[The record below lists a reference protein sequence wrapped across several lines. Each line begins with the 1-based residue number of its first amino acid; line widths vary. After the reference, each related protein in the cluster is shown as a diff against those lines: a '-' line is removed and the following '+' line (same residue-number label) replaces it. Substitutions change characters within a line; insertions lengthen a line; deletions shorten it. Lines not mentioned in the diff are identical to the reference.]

1 MKKLMMMAVI
11 LLAGVGSVMAQSDY
25 KRGIF
30 NHVGLNVGAGTEGI
44 SVGVAAPVTNF
55 LEVEAG
61 VNIMPS
67 FKLSGDLDVDVN
79 TSSLPQ
85 VPVPNVQYPSSATIH
100 AEGSFD
106 RTTFNVKANLY
117 PFGGG
122 SKFFIAAGLSIGG
135 EKIAEVTGSCDELR
149 DFSNRYLKDN
159 PNLESQFRK
168 AISANLGGYNLEL
181 DENYNLQGDIRCKNV
196 RPYLGLGFGRLVP
209 KNRIGCR
216 FELGCQFMGKLKVYQ
231 NGNEIDINKALE
243 DAGEDDL
250 SKFVKDLKVYPVL
263 KFSLTGE
270 SYNIDK
276 EL

>member
-1 MKKLMMMAVI
+1 MWVQVPRVLVLVW
-11 LLAGVGSVMAQSDY
+11 LL
-25 KRGIF
+25 
-30 NHVGLNVGAGTEGI
+30 LLLT
-44 SVGVAAPVTNF
+44 
-55 LEVEAG
+55 
-61 VNIMPS
+61 
-67 FKLSGDLDVDVN
+67 
-79 TSSLPQ
+79 SLPQ
-85 VPVPNVQYPSSATIH
+85 VPNVQYPTGATIH

-168 AISANLGGYNLEL
+168 ALSANLGGYNLEL
-181 DENYNLQGDIRCKNV
+181 DENYN
-196 RPYLGLGFGRLVP
+196 VP

-263 KFSLTGE
+263 KFSLTGR
-270 SYNIDK
+270 I
-276 EL
+276 L

>member
-11 LLAGVGSVMAQSDY
+11 LLAGLGSVMAQSDY

-85 VPVPNVQYPSSATIH
+85 VPDFQYPTSATIH
-100 AEGSFD
+100 AEGAFD

-149 DFSNRYLKDN
+149 DFSNNYLKIIKLWSN
-159 PNLESQFRK
+159 SSVRLYQPTWVVTTWNSMRTITFRV
-168 AISANLGGYNLEL
+168 ISVA
-181 DENYNLQGDIRCKNV
+181 R
-196 RPYLGLGFGRLVP
+196 
-209 KNRIGCR
+209 
-216 FELGCQFMGKLKVYQ
+216 M
-231 NGNEIDINKALE
+231 
-243 DAGEDDL
+243 
-250 SKFVKDLKVYPVL
+250 FVHTSV
-263 KFSLTGE
+263 
-270 SYNIDK
+270 
-276 EL
+276 

>member
-1 MKKLMMMAVI
+1 MKKIMMVAVI
-11 LLAGVGSVMAQSDY
+11 LLTSVGSVMAQSDY

-67 FKLSGDLDVDVN
+67 FKLSGDLDVDIN
-79 TSSLPQ
+79 MPQ
-85 VPVPNVQYPSSATIH
+85 ESDIQYPSSATIH

-149 DFSNRYLKDN
+149 KFSENNLHTPELKD
-159 PNLESQFRK
+159 QFRK

-216 FELGCQFMGKLKVYQ
+216 LELGCQFMGKLKVYQ

-263 KFSLTGE
+263 KFSLTGR
-270 SYNIDK
+270 I
-276 EL
+276 L

>member
-1 MKKLMMMAVI
+1 MLAVI
-11 LLAGVGSVMAQSDY
+11 LLTSVGSVMAQSDY

-67 FKLSGDLDVDVN
+67 FKLSGDLDVDIN
-79 TSSLPQ
+79 MPQ
-85 VPVPNVQYPSSATIH
+85 ESDIQYPTSGTIH

-149 DFSNRYLKDN
+149 KFSENNLHTPELKD
-159 PNLESQFRK
+159 QFRK

-263 KFSLTGE
+263 KFSLTGR
-270 SYNIDK
+270 I
-276 EL
+276 L

>member
-1 MKKLMMMAVI
+1 MKKLMMMAVL

-44 SVGVAAPVTNF
+44 GVGVAAPVTNF

-67 FKLSGDLDVDVN
+67 FKLSGDLDVDVD
-79 TSSLPQ
+79 TRSLPQ
-85 VPVPNVQYPSSATIH
+85 VPGVSYPPAATIH

-135 EKIAEVTGSCDELR
+135 EKIAEVTGSCDGLRQFSESLPTPELK
-149 DFSNRYLKDN
+149 N
-159 PNLESQFRK
+159 QFRQAVK
-168 AISANLGGYNLEL
+168 ANANLGGYNLEL

-209 KNRIGCR
+209 KNRIGMR

-263 KFSLTGE
+263 KLSFTGR
-270 SYNIDK
+270 I
-276 EL
+276 L

>member
-1 MKKLMMMAVI
+1 MKKLMMMAVL

-67 FKLSGDLDVDVN
+67 FKLSGDLDVDIN
-79 TSSLPQ
+79 MPQ
-85 VPVPNVQYPSSATIH
+85 ESDIQYPTSGTIH

-149 DFSNRYLKDN
+149 QFSENNLHTPELKD
-159 PNLESQFRK
+159 QFRK
-168 AISANLGGYNLEL
+168 AISANLGGYNLVL

-216 FELGCQFMGKLKVYQ
+216 LELGCQFMGKLKVYQ
-231 NGNEIDINKALE
+231 NGNEIDIKEAMK

-250 SKFVKDLKVYPVL
+250 SKFVNDLKVYPVL
-263 KFSLTGE
+263 KFSLTGR
-270 SYNIDK
+270 I
-276 EL
+276 L

>member
-85 VPVPNVQYPSSATIH
+85 VPDFQYPTSATIH

-149 DFSNRYLKDN
+149 DFSNKYLKN
-159 PNLESQFRK
+159 NQTLEQQFRK

-196 RPYLGLGFGRLVP
+196 RPYLGLVSVVWFLRTVSV
-209 KNRIGCR
+209 C
-216 FELGCQFMGKLKVYQ
+216 
-231 NGNEIDINKALE
+231 A
-243 DAGEDDL
+243 
-250 SKFVKDLKVYPVL
+250 
-263 KFSLTGE
+263 
-270 SYNIDK
+270 
-276 EL
+276 

>member
-1 MKKLMMMAVI
+1 MVAVI
-11 LLAGVGSVMAQSDY
+11 LLTSVGRVMAQRDY
-25 KRGIF
+25 KRGII

-67 FKLSGDLDVDVN
+67 FKLSGDLDVDIN
-79 TSSLPQ
+79 MPQ
-85 VPVPNVQYPSSATIH
+85 ESDIQYPTSGTIH

-149 DFSNRYLKDN
+149 KFSENNLHTPELKD
-159 PNLESQFRK
+159 QFRK

-263 KFSLTGE
+263 NFSLTGR
-270 SYNIDK
+270 I
-276 EL
+276 L

>member
-79 TSSLPQ
+79 ISSLPQ
-85 VPVPNVQYPSSATIH
+85 VPNVQYPHEATIH

-122 SKFFIAAGLSIGG
+122 TKFFIAAGLSIGG
-135 EKIAEVTGSCDELR
+135 EKIAEVSGSCDELR
-149 DFSNRYLKDN
+149 DFSQSLPTQELKD
-159 PNLESQFRK
+159 QFRQ
-168 AISANLGGYNLEL
+168 AVSANLAGYNLQF
-181 DENYNLQGDIRCKNV
+181 DENYNVKGDIRCKKV
-196 RPYLGLGFGRLVP
+196 RPSLGLGFGRLVP
-209 KNRIGCR
+209 KNRLGMR
-216 FELGCQFMGKLKVYQ
+216 LELGCQFMDKLKVYQ
-231 NGNEIDINKALE
+231 NDTEIDVNKALE

-263 KFSLTGE
+263 KFSLTGR
-270 SYNIDK
+270 I
-276 EL
+276 L

>member
-67 FKLSGDLDVDVN
+67 FKLSGDLDVDIN
-79 TSSLPQ
+79 MPQ
-85 VPVPNVQYPSSATIH
+85 ESDIQYPTSGTIH

-149 DFSNRYLKDN
+149 DFSKDLPSQTLKD
-159 PNLESQFRK
+159 QFRK
-168 AISANLGGYNLEL
+168 AISANLGGYNLKL

-263 KFSLTGE
+263 KFSLTGR
-270 SYNIDK
+270 I
-276 EL
+276 L

>member
-1 MKKLMMMAVI
+1 MKKLMIVAVI
-11 LLAGVGSVMAQSDY
+11 LLTSVGSVMAQNEY
-25 KRGIF
+25 KRGLF

-44 SVGVAAPVTNF
+44 SVGLAAPVTSF

-61 VNIMPS
+61 VNVMPS
-67 FKLSGDLDVDVN
+67 FKLSGDLDVDYDY
-79 TSSLPQ
+79 SSLPQ
-85 VPVPNVQYPSSATIH
+85 VPNVQYPTEATIH

-122 SKFFIAAGLSIGG
+122 TKFFIAAGLSIGG
-135 EKIAEVTGSCDELR
+135 EKIAEVNGSCDKLR
-149 DFSNRYLKDN
+149 EISQKLPTQELKDQ
-159 PNLESQFRK
+159 LRQ
-168 AISANLGGYNLEL
+168 AVTANLGGYKLEL
-181 DENYNLQGDIRCKNV
+181 DENYNVQGDIRCKKV

-231 NGNEIDINKALE
+231 NDTEIDINKALE

-263 KFSLTGE
+263 KFSLTGR
-270 SYNIDK
+270 I
-276 EL
+276 L

>member
-1 MKKLMMMAVI
+1 MKKLMMVAVI
-11 LLAGVGSVMAQSDY
+11 LLTSVGSVMAQNEY
-25 KRGIF
+25 KRGLF

-44 SVGVAAPVTNF
+44 SVGLAAPVTGF
-55 LEVEAG
+55 FELEAG
-61 VNIMPS
+61 VNVMPS

-85 VPVPNVQYPSSATIH
+85 VPTVTYPTSATIH

-122 SKFFIAAGLSIGG
+122 TKFFIAAGLSIGG

-149 DFSNRYLKDN
+149 KFSQSLPTQELKN
-159 PNLESQFRK
+159 EFRQ
-168 AISANLGGYNLEL
+168 AVSANLAGYNLQF
-181 DENYNLQGDIRCKNV
+181 DENYNVQGDIRCKKV

-231 NGNEIDINKALE
+231 NDTEIDINKALE
-243 DAGEDDL
+243 DAGDDDL
-250 SKFVKDLKVYPVL
+250 SKFVKDLKIYPVV
-263 KFSLTGE
+263 KFSFTGR
-270 SYNIDK
+270 I
-276 EL
+276 L

>member
-1 MKKLMMMAVI
+1 MKKLMMVAVI
-11 LLAGVGSVMAQSDY
+11 LLTSVGSVMAQNEY
-25 KRGIF
+25 KRGLF

-44 SVGVAAPVTNF
+44 SVGLAAPVTSF
-55 LEVEAG
+55 FEVEAG
-61 VNIMPS
+61 VNVMPS

-85 VPVPNVQYPSSATIH
+85 VPNVQYPPEATIH

-135 EKIAEVTGSCDELR
+135 EKIAEVNGSCDKLREISQKLPTQEL
-149 DFSNRYLKDN
+149 K
-159 PNLESQFRK
+159 EQFRQ
-168 AISANLGGYNLEL
+168 AVTANLGGYKLEL

-209 KNRIGCR
+209 KNRLGMR
-216 FELGCQFMGKLKVYQ
+216 LELGCQFMGKLKVYQ
-231 NGNEIDINKALE
+231 NDTEIDINKALE

-250 SKFVKDLKVYPVL
+250 SKFVKDLKVYPVV
-263 KFSLTGE
+263 KFSFIGRIL
-270 SYNIDK
+270 
-276 EL
+276 

>member
-67 FKLSGDLDVDVN
+67 FKLSGDLDVDVS

-85 VPVPNVQYPSSATIH
+85 LPNVTYPTGATIH

-135 EKIAEVTGSCDELR
+135 EKIAEVNGSSDELR
-149 DFSNRYLKDN
+149 QFSENLPTPELKN
-159 PNLESQFRK
+159 QFRK
-168 AISANLGGYNLEL
+168 AISANLGGY
-181 DENYNLQGDIRCKNV
+181 LQGDIRCKNV

-263 KFSLTGE
+263 KFSLTGR
-270 SYNIDK
+270 I
-276 EL
+276 L